1 LLIQRPCRL
10 LYNSSEHNHVT
21 ERSANT
27 RVLLFP
33 LWCQIEVHLNLT
45 VANSLSKRQK
55 WSSRPVPFAED
66 WNSRL
71 RCRLVSQT
79 MSRSFFLLD
88 NCHQDPHRTV
98 LALFTHTALHMAIH
112 RDSYIL
118 TIIRGSGRGNSSSI
132 LLNFCQLRHPL
143 FPRRFSH
150 LNRRFLTS
158 CANLPI
164 PRALSVTP

>member
-1 LLIQRPCRL
+1 MIIPTKNEGILEISDLLVCMNNNVKNYAKPMKNVCRW
-10 LYNSSEHNHVT
+10 
-21 ERSANT
+21 RSILVLSG
-27 RVLLFP
+27 RVDRFL
-33 LWCQIEVHLNLT
+33 
-45 VANSLSKRQK
+45 SLKI
-55 WSSRPVPFAED
+55 
-66 WNSRL
+66 WNSRF

-79 MSRSFFLLD
+79 MPRSFFLLG

-150 LNRRFLTS
+150 LNRRFLAS